1 MMLHCQTSTDR
12 VISET
17 ALNRMLPSKGTNTC
31 YHVLVNKWEGGE
43 MLDSLDQKLIQEL
56 QENGRQSNTDLA
68 KMLDPR
74 HSFC

>member
-31 YHVLVNKWEGGE
+31 FHVLVNKCEGGE
-43 MLDSLDQKLIQEL
+43 MLDSLDQYNLRRLSSKTKIMV
-56 QENGRQSNTDLA
+56 N
-68 KMLDPR
+68 
-74 HSFC
+74 